1 MKKIYSFILFAAFAL
16 TACQKGGP
24 AEKVNPDVMTFNVMA
39 PGAQTKVSN
48 DAFENDDV
56 IGVYVTDYVDDVT
69 PMPLQNSGNRA
80 NNVAV
85 NYDGTLWTPQRTI
98 WWGEGKSDVYA
109 YYPYIGEMEDVE
121 YHYFSIATDQTT
133 KGDENGF
140 GGYEASDFLWG
151 KAEGLTREDGTVNI
165 AMKHLMSKLTVK
177 IVAGEDYVGSL
188 PEDAQVELH
197 STVTGVRIDLTQGS
211 LSKDPYSSAHSIK
224 MKKLG
229 VRSYEGVE
237 AVVYEAI
244 VVPQMIEGSVPL
256 LEINSKSVSYLLE
269 DSFNFRPGIAYTYTA
284 TLNTSTTAIKVEI
297 GCELEDWNSTGGD
310 NNGDSGDNS
319 GDGSQEDEILENYTN
334 LSENGSANC
343 YIVSQSGDYCF
354 ASVLGNTDGTV
365 GNVKSVEVLW
375 ESFGTDQ
382 MPNVGDLIDT
392 AFYSN
397 GYICFSTPKT
407 FREGNAVIAAR
418 NSSGVILWS
427 WHIWLT
433 DLPAE
438 QIYYN
443 NAGVVMDR
451 NLGATSATPGD
462 VGALGLLY
470 QWGRKDPFLGSS
482 SISSSQEAL
491 STGKW
496 YTTSSGDQSKCE
508 ENPTTFYT
516 NMYLPDGSWS
526 SEKSPYDPC
535 PAGWRVPDGGKTGL
549 WATALGT
556 ADSYYSSSYDLINQG
571 INLSGEFG
579 DDQMIWYSES
589 GYRIYYSGELV
600 NVGKIGYFWSCSPP
614 EYERLYA
621 YSLYVEDRS
630 VIHSGNSD
638 RSYGYSVRCV
648 RE

>member
-1 MKKIYSFILFAAFAL
+1 MKKIYSFVLIAAFAL

-48 DAFENDDV
+48 DAFESDDV

-85 NYDGTLWTPQRTI
+85 TYDGAQWTPQRTI
-98 WWGEGKSDVYA
+98 CWGEGKSDVYA

-133 KGDENGF
+133 KGDENGL

-188 PEDAQVELH
+188 PEDARVELH

-269 DSFNFRPGIAYTYTA
+269 DSFNFRPGTAYTYTA
-284 TLNTSTTAIKVEI
+284 TLNTSTTAIKVDI

-310 NNGDSGDNS
+310 NSGDSGDNS

-343 YIVSQSGDYCF
+343 YIVSQAGDYRL
-354 ASVLGNTDGTV
+354 ASLLGNTDATV

-397 GYICFSTPKT
+397 GYICFSTPET
-407 FREGNAVIAAR
+407 FREGNAVIAAK

-482 SISSSQEAL
+482 SISSIQEAL

-496 YTTSSGDQSKCE
+496 YTASGGNQSKCE

-526 SEKSPYDPC
+526 IEKSPYDPC

-549 WATALGT
+549 WATASGMAESHT
-556 ADSYYSSSYDLINQG
+556 REYDSKNQG
-571 INLSGEFG
+571 INFSGGFG
-579 DDQMIWYSES
+579 EDQMIWYSES
-589 GYRIYYSGELV
+589 GYRFYGSGEL
-600 NVGKIGYFWSCSPP
+600 NYVGYYGLFWSCSPS
-614 EYERLYA
+614 ESYAYA
-621 YSLYVEDRS
+621 YSLYISYGNVNP
-630 VIHSGNSD
+630 SGNID
-638 RSYGYSVRCV
+638 RAYGYSVRCV

>member
-1 MKKIYSFILFAAFAL
+1 MKKIYSFILFAVLAL
-16 TACQKGGP
+16 TACQKSGP
-24 AEKVNPDVMTFNVMA
+24 AETVNPDVMTFNVMA

-48 DAFENDDV
+48 EAFDKDDV

-85 NYDGTLWTPQRTI
+85 NYDGAQWTPQRTI

-109 YYPYIGEMEDVE
+109 YYPDIGEMEDVE

-133 KGDENGF
+133 KGDENGL

-151 KAEGLTREDGTVNI
+151 KAEGLTRKDGTVNI

-211 LSKDPYSSAHSIK
+211 LSKDPYSSTHSIK
-224 MKKLG
+224 MKNLG

-269 DSFNFRPGIAYTYTA
+269 DSFNFRPGTAYTYTA

-310 NNGDSGDNS
+310 NSGDSGDNS

-343 YIVSQSGDYCF
+343 YIVSQAGDYRF

-392 AFYSN
+392 AFFSN
-397 GYICFSTPKT
+397 GYICFSTPET

-418 NSSGVILWS
+418 NSNGVILWS

-433 DLPAE
+433 DIPAE
-438 QIYYN
+438 HVYYN

-451 NLGATSATPGD
+451 NLGAISATPGD

-496 YTTSSGDQSKCE
+496 YTASDGNQSKCE
-508 ENPTTFYT
+508 SNPTTFYT
-516 NMYLPDGSWS
+516 LMYLPDGSWS
-526 SEKSPYDPC
+526 SDKSPNDPC

-549 WATALGT
+549 WATASGMAESHT
-556 ADSYYSSSYDLINQG
+556 REYDSKNRG
-571 INLSGEFG
+571 INFSGGFG
-579 DDQMIWYSES
+579 EDQMIWYSES
-589 GYRIYYSGELV
+589 GCRFYYSGELGT
-600 NVGKIGYFWSCSPP
+600 VGNYGYFWSCSSA
-614 EYERLYA
+614 EIYNCA
-621 YSLYVEDRS
+621 YDLCV
-630 VIHSGNSD
+630 SGGNVSPLSD
-638 RSYGYSVRCV
+638 YNRGCGYSVRCV